1 MVKVA
6 QMLYMLSMGGVE
18 NFLMNMYRNI
28 DREKYQFDF
37 ILQVDEEGYFEK
49 EIESLGGKIYR
60 IPRFEKHP
68 IKHIKELKKI
78 LKNGNYQAI
87 HRHTANS
94 VVFYDLLIAKLC
106 GIKIR
111 VSHSHSTTHAQK
123 ILNYICRPFLLMFAN
138 RRIACGNNAGKWLY
152 GNGKFKVLNNGIDTK
167 RFLYT
172 DKVREEYRNELNLNG
187 KIVLGHVGRF
197 EKEKNHRYLIEIFE
211 KLCSKSDKYVLLL
224 CGDGSLKAE
233 MEQLCKDKGI
243 LEKVKFLGARK
254 DVNNILQAMD
264 IFVFPSLYEGL
275 SITLIEAQMSNIPIM
290 MADTIAKET
299 IYNNNV
305 EMIGIKEEDID
316 IWCEKIEKC
325 ELDIK
330 NRVNLNKQIL
340 KDYDVKNVL
349 KELTNMYKGE

>member
-1 MVKVA
+1 MARIA

-18 NFLMNMYRNI
+18 SFLMNMYRNI

-68 IKHIKELKKI
+68 IKHVKELMKI

-106 GIKIR
+106 NIKVRI
-111 VSHSHSTTHAQK
+111 SHSHNTTHEHK
-123 ILNYICRPFLLMFAN
+123 FMNYIFRPFLRAFSTN
-138 RRIACGNNAGKWLY
+138 RLACGNEAGKWLY

-167 RFLYT
+167 KFLYA
-172 DKVREEYRNELNLNG
+172 DEVRKKYRKELG
-187 KIVLGHVGRF
+187 IEDKIVLGHIGRF
-197 EKEKNHRYLIEIFE
+197 EKQKNHKYLIEVFE

-233 MEQLCKDKGI
+233 MEQLCREKGI
-243 LEKVKFLGARK
+243 LDKVKFLGARK

-264 IFVFPSLYEGL
+264 IFIFPSLYEGL
-275 SITLIEAQMSNIPIM
+275 SITLIEAQMSNIPII

-299 IYNNNV
+299 IYNSNIKL
-305 EMIGIKEEDID
+305 IGIKEEDID
-316 IWCEKIEKC
+316 EWCYNIEKC
-325 ELDIK
+325 NIDIN
-330 NRVNLNKQIL
+330 NRTNLNNKLIE
-340 KDYDVKNVL
+340 DYEVNNVL
-349 KELTNMYKGE
+349 KELINIYTC